1 MSRSIWKG
9 PFLNKKIINLD
20 KKILST
26 TFLEKNQLNFWC
38 RNATIPSNL
47 IGSIV
52 FVHNGKE
59 FKKIFISRE
68 KVGYKFGHFSFTR
81 KHTHKQKNNK

>member
-9 PFLNKKIINLD
+9 PFLNKKFINLD

-26 TFLEKNQLNFWC
+26 SFLENNQQKLWC

-47 IGSIV
+47 VGSIV

-81 KHTHKQKNNK
+81 THTHKQKQKK